1 MKQLFLLFFLVT
13 TFLVIGQSKK
23 EKIQILSKQLDS
35 LTIVQSIENQKFENQ
50 RKDLEY
56 WISKNEQD
64 LSQNSAI
71 LIENTDAVTKQRDEK
86 VKLHQEL
93 NQLNEDLKMLN
104 DSIQVLLQ
112 KQPIIFSERYFSNLT
127 VEEALTVFN
136 VSFDYQVD
144 FPIASI
150 EIKGRQ
156 DYSIGIDSFICI
168 VFEVFNQNELH
179 IASGTNFIGLLKYS
193 NNSHVSAVKPVQA
206 FATHGFGAGGEIEGF
221 QKIGNR
227 SLAVILNGGYGGMGV
242 SSEDRFVYMVNKS
255 FIMSVL
261 QTEKHYDDQANQES
275 PSLFQDIE
283 KDVDLNIINSN
294 LDYFDIEVIEK
305 NHGKTS
311 KKQMYKFNLK
321 TMKYE

>member
-168 VFEVFNQNELH
+168 VFEVFNQN
-179 IASGTNFIGLLKYS
+179 
-193 NNSHVSAVKPVQA
+193 
-206 FATHGFGAGGEIEGF
+206 
-221 QKIGNR
+221 
-227 SLAVILNGGYGGMGV
+227 
-242 SSEDRFVYMVNKS
+242 
-255 FIMSVL
+255 
-261 QTEKHYDDQANQES
+261 
-275 PSLFQDIE
+275 
-283 KDVDLNIINSN
+283 
-294 LDYFDIEVIEK
+294 
-305 NHGKTS
+305 
-311 KKQMYKFNLK
+311 
-321 TMKYE
+321 